1 MGVKSST
8 LWYMSKSSNEL
19 DRKGISRDADNGA
32 STVDP
37 KSIPKVTTKQLLS
50 YGEEQLVQM
59 QNEQIADLAEEH
71 SRMGNEEDKALEK
84 ARIRQTLAI

>member
-50 YGEEQLVQM
+50 YGEEQLV
-59 QNEQIADLAEEH
+59 
-71 SRMGNEEDKALEK
+71 
-84 ARIRQTLAI
+84 